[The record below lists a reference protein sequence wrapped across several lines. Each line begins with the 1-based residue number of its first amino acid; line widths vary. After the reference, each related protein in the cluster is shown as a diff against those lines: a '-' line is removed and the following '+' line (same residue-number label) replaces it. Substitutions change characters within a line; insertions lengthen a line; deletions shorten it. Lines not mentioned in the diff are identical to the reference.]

1 MPEDPASSATE
12 DKTPRSRSSNDGRR
26 ESSADENDKSA
37 RSRSQSR
44 SEGGDGDDAKSGRSR
59 QSRKDKDDAKSSRS
73 AGGKSSK
80 SKSGKSSKSDK
91 KSSRSRRSERSS
103 NGDFGDE
110 ELEGLISFS
119 NLESVVRH
127 IMARFKGFEDRTNS
141 LDEKVKIIQVDLK
154 AKATKQDLDL
164 ECNKLRVMHKDLE
177 KNYERIQDHV
187 RELQDAHEYVKA
199 NLLTL
204 DKRMETFGRE
214 KEMSDRIM
222 REMQDNLHDKATLT
236 ELHLFEAKFAN
247 YTPRE
252 DHQALIELLGEFT
265 RVEVTEKLAEFV
277 KSISV
282 KFEEY
287 LRPPQVEMM
296 LQDMNEKIRA
306 ELVKYAK
313 VETTEKDIRD
323 MESELKDASVNH
335 ERALHVIEE
344 KMRALADKVT
354 SVYSELN
361 DEVQRRAL
369 QTKIDDIN
377 ASLKGYALQSD
388 QSNFKQECLP
398 KLKFCM
404 ETINQFTDRLSAQ
417 DNAIMRVDEVL
428 LQKASKWDVKVV
440 DDKMEKAIRKDA
452 AMRELKKHED
462 QMNRMQAALDH
473 YVATEGERFAAQTGP
488 DYGNDVQRLA
498 KTLELKADKADL
510 AELFALKANRN
521 DSEELSR
528 NQDVVQKQLQY
539 LTATTVGLSK
549 LTLNDAHPNESKG
562 LRNQQKMQV
571 LMQAESLWGWILN
584 KVAPENVGS
593 VAPGKGAQQSR
604 YGASGP
610 MDKGAEHDRQ
620 NRLAERLG
628 LLEKGDD
635 KKNESSSSLPGIRK
649 AATTSG
655 IVRGSPRMSAVKP
668 SASPR

>member
-1 MPEDPASSATE
+1 MV
-12 DKTPRSRSSNDGRR
+12 
-26 ESSADENDKSA
+26 
-37 RSRSQSR
+37 
-44 SEGGDGDDAKSGRSR
+44 
-59 QSRKDKDDAKSSRS
+59 
-73 AGGKSSK
+73 
-80 SKSGKSSKSDK
+80 
-91 KSSRSRRSERSS
+91 
-103 NGDFGDE
+103 DE
-110 ELEGLISFS
+110 ELDGLISFA

-127 IMARFKGFEDRTNS
+127 IMARFKTFEERTGK
-141 LDEKVKIIQVDLK
+141 LDETVKIMQLELK
-154 AKATKQDLDL
+154 GKAGRQDLEL
-164 ECNKLRVMHKDLE
+164 ETNKLSVMNKDLE
-177 KNYERIQDHV
+177 KQHERLQNHV
-187 RELQDAHEYVKA
+187 QELQQAHEEVKA
-199 NLLTL
+199 NLITV
-204 DKRMETFGRE
+204 DKRLETFARE
-214 KEMSDRIM
+214 KEMSDRVM

-313 VETTEKDIRD
+313 VEVTEKEIKD
-323 MESELKDASVNH
+323 METELKDASVNH
-335 ERALHVIEE
+335 ERSLHVIEE

-354 SVYSELN
+354 SVYSELS

-369 QTKIDDIN
+369 QAKLDECN

-404 ETINQFTDRLSAQ
+404 DTIGRFTDRLSTQ
-417 DNAIMRVDEVL
+417 DSASLRVDEVL
-428 LQKASKWDVKVV
+428 LQKASKWDIKVV
-440 DDKMEKAIRKDA
+440 SDKMELAISKEEA
-452 AMRELKKHED
+452 KRELKKHED
-462 QMNRMQAALDH
+462 LMNRMQAALDH

-549 LTLNDAHPNESKG
+549 LTLNESHPNESRG

-571 LMQAESLWGWILN
+571 LMQAESLWGWIMN
-584 KVAPENVGS
+584 KVAPENVNS
-593 VAPGKGAQQSR
+593 IVPGKGGSTARFSHGQT
-604 YGASGP
+604 
-610 MDKGAEHDRQ
+610 AEGKKEDHDRQ
-620 NRLAERLG
+620 SRLADRLG
-628 LLEKGDD
+628 LQE
-635 KKNESSSSLPGIRK
+635 KNEDGMKESNTSLPGIRK
-649 AATTSG
+649 AP
-655 IVRGSPRMSAVKP
+655 VKPSPRMHPVAP
-668 SASPR
+668 S

>member
-1 MPEDPASSATE
+1 MKSS
-12 DKTPRSRSSNDGRR
+12 RSR
-26 ESSADENDKSA
+26 KS
-37 RSRSQSR
+37 
-44 SEGGDGDDAKSGRSR
+44 DAKSGRSA
-59 QSRKDKDDAKSSRS
+59 S
-73 AGGKSSK
+73 GKSSK
-80 SKSGKSSKSDK
+80 SRKSSKSDK

-103 NGDFGDE
+103 MASDLLDE
-110 ELEGLISFS
+110 EFEGLISFS

-127 IMARFKGFEDRTNS
+127 IMARFKGFEDRSNS
-141 LDEKVKIIQVDLK
+141 LDEKVRVMQVDLK
-154 AKATKQDLDL
+154 SKASKQDLDL

-177 KNYERIQDHV
+177 KNYDRIQEHV
-187 RELQDAHEYVKA
+187 RELQEAHEFVKA

-214 KEMSDRIM
+214 KEMSDRVM

-388 QSNFKQECLP
+388 QTNFKQECLP

-440 DDKMEKAIRKDA
+440 SDKNDQLITKEA
-452 AMRELKKHED
+452 AMRELKKHEE

-549 LTLNDAHPNESKG
+549 LTLNEAHPNESKG
-562 LRNQQKMQV
+562 LHNQQKMQV

-584 KVAPENVGS
+584 KVAPENVGA
-593 VAPGKGAQQSR
+593 VVPGKGGGGGQKAFGLGQTVDRS
-604 YGASGP
+604 
-610 MDKGAEHDRQ
+610 AEHDRQ

-628 LLEKGDD
+628 LLEKTEERA
-635 KKNESSSSLPGIRK
+635 KESSSSLPGIKK
-649 AATTSG
+649 AP
-655 IVRGSPRMSAVKP
+655 VKQSPRMSAVKP
-668 SASPR
+668 N

>member
-1 MPEDPASSATE
+1 MV
-12 DKTPRSRSSNDGRR
+12 
-26 ESSADENDKSA
+26 
-37 RSRSQSR
+37 
-44 SEGGDGDDAKSGRSR
+44 
-59 QSRKDKDDAKSSRS
+59 
-73 AGGKSSK
+73 
-80 SKSGKSSKSDK
+80 
-91 KSSRSRRSERSS
+91 
-103 NGDFGDE
+103 DE
-110 ELEGLISFS
+110 ELDGLISFA

-127 IMARFKGFEDRTNS
+127 IMARFKTFEERTGK
-141 LDEKVKIIQVDLK
+141 LDETVKIMQLELK
-154 AKATKQDLDL
+154 GKAGRQDLEL
-164 ECNKLRVMHKDLE
+164 ETNKLSVMNKDLE
-177 KNYERIQDHV
+177 KNYERIQEHV
-187 RELQDAHEYVKA
+187 RELQQAHEEVKA
-199 NLLTL
+199 NLITV
-204 DKRMETFGRE
+204 DKRLETFARE
-214 KEMSDRIM
+214 KEMSDRVM

-440 DDKMEKAIRKDA
+440 SDKNDQLITKEA
-452 AMRELKKHED
+452 AMREFAAVRVMID
-462 QMNRMQAALDH
+462 RMQASLDH
-473 YVATEGERFAAQTGP
+473 YV
-488 DYGNDVQRLA
+488 
-498 KTLELKADKADL
+498 
-510 AELFALKANRN
+510 
-521 DSEELSR
+521 S
-528 NQDVVQKQLQY
+528 
-539 LTATTVGLSK
+539 TA
-549 LTLNDAHPNESKG
+549 
-562 LRNQQKMQV
+562 
-571 LMQAESLWGWILN
+571 
-584 KVAPENVGS
+584 
-593 VAPGKGAQQSR
+593 
-604 YGASGP
+604 
-610 MDKGAEHDRQ
+610 
-620 NRLAERLG
+620 
-628 LLEKGDD
+628 
-635 KKNESSSSLPGIRK
+635 
-649 AATTSG
+649 
-655 IVRGSPRMSAVKP
+655 
-668 SASPR
+668 